1 MNLCDISQKKS
12 PDHLSTRVRRCMTEI
27 AQQTIESVQQAVES
41 AIGQRVEEVKV
52 ARLYGLLGGAELFTR
67 GD

>member
-1 MNLCDISQKKS
+1 
-12 PDHLSTRVRRCMTEI
+12 MTEI